1 MSLQFGDQVH
11 VYAQFGKA
19 KWVNIV
25 VEEAAIVIVH
35 GEDGHP
41 TIVVNF
47 DVLNK
52 NTSQDLQTRLS
63 KLTMKNNP
71 TINSIIC
78 SLNYHIFF

>member
-1 MSLQFGDQVH
+1 MSLQFSDQVH

-25 VEEAAIVIVH
+25 IEEAAIVIVH

-47 DVLNK
+47 DVLDK
-52 NTSQDLQTRLS
+52 NTS
-63 KLTMKNNP
+63 
-71 TINSIIC
+71 
-78 SLNYHIFF
+78 